1 MWDGRRCVSIDV
13 VAYST
18 VLVEYVGWYKMCWW
32 MWWLLMFIEDVLYC
46 SMVAYSSTV

>member
-1 MWDGRRCVSIDV
+1 MVEDVLVDV